1 MTDLDKPRAMKL
13 RARVAEDAQMLAHLG
28 IGVDAQALAQPDA
41 GKPLLYLDVAPHMV
55 NALEFCHGGVVYA
68 LADTACAYALGV
80 DDFVPATVDASV
92 TYIRPGR
99 VRERLWA
106 HTEIIRQ
113 TKRLGTC
120 EVRVINPQGQ
130 LVLVYRGTCAN
141 AAGATNTAR

>member
-1 MTDLDKPRAMKL
+1 MPDKPQAMNI
-13 RARVAEDAQMLAHLG
+13 RARVSQDAQMLAHLG
-28 IGVDAQALAQPDA
+28 IGVDSDALEQPLA
-41 GKPLLYLDVAPHMV
+41 GRPLLYLDVAPHLV

-68 LADTACAYALGV
+68 LADTACAYALGA
-80 DDFVPATVDASV
+80 DSFVPATIDASV

-99 VRERLWA
+99 VGERLWA

-120 EVRVINPQGQ
+120 EVRVLNPAGE

-141 AAGATNTAR
+141 AAGAR